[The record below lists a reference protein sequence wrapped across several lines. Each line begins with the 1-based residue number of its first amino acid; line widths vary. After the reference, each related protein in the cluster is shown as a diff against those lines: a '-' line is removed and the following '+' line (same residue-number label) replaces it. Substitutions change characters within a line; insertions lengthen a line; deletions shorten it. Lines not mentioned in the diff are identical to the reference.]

1 MPRSQGCWNV
11 VLVPQ
16 YVGFLGGGLPLCTR
30 QRPGTFLSAHVRGTL
45 VFQLLLVQTLCQ
57 SIHQTPKQNAT
68 GWGKLKIL
76 FGVQEARHN
85 KSHSIRLLKIS
96 RLGKSVEKDRRV
108 WAARTQ
114 RVAVGN
120 DSLSCCYNMALKM
133 SSFTRESL
141 ITHGSGSFYQVV
153 MSGEELLTEG

>member
-1 MPRSQGCWNV
+1 MYSPETWDISVCTCQGNLSVPASAGPNSMPVNPSNSQTECYGM
-11 VLVPQ
+11 
-16 YVGFLGGGLPLCTR
+16 
-30 QRPGTFLSAHVRGTL
+30 
-45 VFQLLLVQTLCQ
+45 
-57 SIHQTPKQNAT
+57 
-68 GWGKLKIL
+68 GKLKIL

>member
-1 MPRSQGCWNV
+1 MLAFWVGVCHCVLARDLGHFCLHMSGEPWCSSFCWSKLYASQSV
-11 VLVPQ
+11 K
-16 YVGFLGGGLPLCTR
+16 LPNRMLR
-30 QRPGTFLSAHVRGTL
+30 DG
-45 VFQLLLVQTLCQ
+45 
-57 SIHQTPKQNAT
+57 
-68 GWGKLKIL
+68 GKLKIL
-76 FGVQEARHN
+76 FGVQEARHSM
-85 KSHSIRLLKIS
+85 SHSIRLLKIS

-108 WAARTQ
+108 WTARTQ

-141 ITHGSGSFYQVV
+141 ITHGSGSFCQVV